1 MTTSTEFDV
10 VVIGAGPGGY
20 VAAIRCAQLGLKTAC
35 IDDWNNA
42 DKKPSPGGTCLNVG
56 CIPSKALIES
66 SELYEHTLHDHAAH
80 GIKVKDVT
88 LDLKTM
94 LARKDKVVTELT
106 SGVAALFM
114 VNKIT
119 FFHGKGVLKA
129 DKNVDVAMSDGSA
142 KSLQAKNIIIATGS
156 SPTELGVAPYE
167 NDTIVDSTGALAFDK
182 VPKKLGIIGAGVI
195 ALELGSVWRRLGS
208 EVTLFKSRNN
218 FLPEADV
225 EIGKEALTQFTTQG
239 LSFCMG
245 VKITACTVG
254 GAGKNKKVTVE
265 YEDEAGKQTST
276 FDKLIVAV
284 GRAPNSSG
292 VLDESS
298 AIKIDDRGFV
308 VVDEFCRTNVSGVY
322 AIGDLVRGPML
333 AHKGSEEG
341 VVVAELIGGHKPLP
355 IDLDTVPSVIYT
367 SPEIAWVGKTEQ
379 EVKAANIPFKVG
391 KFPFSANGRARAINN
406 TVGFIKVI
414 AHAET
419 DRILGVHMIG
429 PQSSELI
436 GQAKIAMEFGS
447 SSEDLAM
454 TMFAHPTLAET
465 FHEAALSVD
474 GRAIHAVQKK
484 K

>member
-1 MTTSTEFDV
+1 MSTEFDV
-10 VVIGAGPGGY
+10 IVIGAGPGGY

-35 IDDWNNA
+35 VDDWKNA
-42 DKKPSPGGTCLNVG
+42 DEKSSPGGTCLNVG

-66 SELYEHTLHDHAAH
+66 SELYEHTLHEHAAH
-80 GIKVKDVT
+80 GIKVKDVS

-114 VNKIT
+114 ANKVT
-119 FFHGKGVLKA
+119 FFHGRGTLKA
-129 DKNVDVAMSDGSA
+129 DKQVDVALHDGKSQ
-142 KSLQAKNIIIATGS
+142 SLQAKNIIIATGS
-156 SPTELGVAPYE
+156 SPTELAVAPYE
-167 NDTIVDSTGALAFDK
+167 KNIVVDSTGALAFDK
-182 VPKKLGIIGAGVI
+182 VPKKLGLIGAGVI

-208 EVTLFKSRNN
+208 DVTLFKSRDN
-218 FLPEADV
+218 FLPDADV
-225 EIGKEALTQFTTQG
+225 DVGKEALTQFKKQG
-239 LSFCMG
+239 LAFCMG
-245 VKITACTVG
+245 VKITACAVKG
-254 GAGKNKKVTVE
+254 KKVTLA
-265 YEDEAGKQTST
+265 YEDKDGKQEST

-284 GRAPNSSG
+284 GRAPNSAGVVDKTSG
-292 VLDESS
+292 VKL
-298 AIKIDDRGFV
+298 DDRSFV
-308 VVDEFCRTNVSGVY
+308 VVDEYCRTNVDGVY

-341 VVVAELIGGHKPLP
+341 VVVAELIAGHKPLA

-367 SPEIAWVGKTEQ
+367 APEIAWVGKTEQ
-379 EVKAANIPFKVG
+379 EVKEAGLPYKVG
-391 KFPFSANGRARAINN
+391 KFPFAANGRARAIND

-414 AHAET
+414 AHADT
-419 DRILGVHMIG
+419 DRVLGVHMIG

-454 TMFAHPTLAET
+454 TMFAHPTLSET

-474 GRAIHAVQKK
+474 GNAIHAVQAKK

>member
-1 MTTSTEFDV
+1 MTKEFDV

-35 IDDWNNA
+35 VDDWKNA
-42 DKKPSPGGTCLNVG
+42 NEKSSPGGTCLNVG

-66 SELYEHTLHDHAAH
+66 SELYEHTLHEHAAH
-80 GIKVKDVT
+80 GIKVKDVS

-94 LARKDKVVTELT
+94 LARKDKVVNELT

-114 VNKIT
+114 ANKIT
-119 FFHGKGVLKA
+119 FFHGRGILKA
-129 DKNVDVAMSDGSA
+129 DKKVDVSLHDG
-142 KSLQAKNIIIATGS
+142 KTESLQAKNVIVATGS

-167 NDTIVDSTGALAFDK
+167 KDIVVDSTGALEFDK
-182 VPKKLGIIGAGVI
+182 VPKKLGVIGAGVI

-208 EVTLFKSRNN
+208 DVTMFKSRDN
-218 FLPEADV
+218 FLPDADV
-225 EIGKEALTQFTTQG
+225 DVGKEALTQFNSQG

-245 VKITACTVG
+245 VKITACTVS
-254 GAGKNKKVTVE
+254 GKGVNKKVTLE
-265 YEDEAGKQTST
+265 YEDKEGKQKST
-276 FDKLIVAV
+276 FDKLVVAV
-284 GRAPNSSG
+284 GRAPNSAG
-292 VLDESS
+292 VIDGTS
-298 AIKIDDRGFV
+298 AVKLDDRGFV
-308 VVDEFCRTNVSGVY
+308 IVDEYCRTNINGVY

-341 VVVAELIGGHKPLP
+341 VVVAELIAGHKPLP
-355 IDLDTVPSVIYT
+355 INLETVPSVIYT
-367 SPEIAWVGKTEQ
+367 APEIAWVGKTEQ
-379 EVKAANIPFKVG
+379 QVKADGVPYKIG
-391 KFPFSANGRARAINN
+391 KFPFSANGRARAIND

-414 AHAET
+414 AHKET

-436 GQAKIAMEFGS
+436 SQAKIAMEFGS

-454 TMFAHPTLAET
+454 TMFAHPTLSET

-474 GRAIHAVQKK
+474 GNAIHAVQAKK

>member
-1 MTTSTEFDV
+1 MTNFDV

-35 IDDWNNA
+35 IDEWKNA
-42 DKKPSPGGTCLNVG
+42 EAKSSPGGTCLNVG

-66 SELYEHTLHDHAAH
+66 SELYEHALHEHAAH
-80 GIKVKDVT
+80 GIKIKDVS
-88 LDLKTM
+88 LDLQAM

-114 VNKIT
+114 ANKIT
-119 FFHGKGVLKA
+119 FFHGRGVLKA
-129 DKNVDVAMSDGSA
+129 DKKISVSLVDGDEQL
-142 KSLQAKNIIIATGS
+142 LQANNVIIATGS
-156 SPTELGVAPYE
+156 SPTELTVAPYE
-167 NDTIVDSTGALAFDK
+167 DGVIVDSTGALAFDR
-182 VPKKLGIIGAGVI
+182 VPKKLGLIGAGVI

-218 FLPEADV
+218 FLPDADKD
-225 EIGKEALTQFTTQG
+225 ISKEALTQFTTQG

-245 VKITACTVG
+245 VKITACIT
-254 GAGKNKKVTVE
+254 KNNQVMLE
-265 YEDEAGKQTST
+265 YKDDKGDQQAV

-284 GRAPNSSG
+284 GRFPNSKN
-292 VLDESS
+292 VLDNSS
-298 AIKIDDRGFV
+298 EIKTDDRGFIT
-308 VVDEFCRTNVSGVY
+308 VDEYCRTNIDGVY
-322 AIGDLVRGPML
+322 AIGDVVRGPML

-341 VVVAELIGGHKPLP
+341 VVVAELISGHQPLP

-367 SPEIAWVGKTEQ
+367 APEIAWVGKTEQ
-379 EVKAANIPFKVG
+379 NLETEGTPYKIG
-391 KFPFSANGRARAINN
+391 QFPFSANGRARALND
-406 TVGFIKVI
+406 TVGFIKVL
-414 AHAET
+414 AHADT
-419 DRILGVHMIG
+419 DRVLGVHMIG

-474 GRAIHAVQKK
+474 GRAIHAMQKK
-484 K
+484 KKD

>member
-1 MTTSTEFDV
+1 MTTEFDV

-42 DKKPSPGGTCLNVG
+42 DNKPSPGGTCLNVG

-66 SELYEHTLHDHAAH
+66 SELYEHTLHEHAAH
-80 GIKVKDVT
+80 GIKVKDVS

-106 SGVAALFM
+106 SGVSALFM
-114 VNKIT
+114 ANKIT
-119 FFHGKGVLKA
+119 FFHGRGILKA
-129 DKNVDVAMSDGSA
+129 DKKVDVSLHDGSA
-142 KSLQAKNIIIATGS
+142 QTLQAKNIIIAAGS
-156 SPTELGVAPYE
+156 SPTELGVVPFE
-167 NDTIVDSTGALAFDK
+167 KDIVVDSTGALAFDK
-182 VPKKLGIIGAGVI
+182 VPQKLGIIGAGVI

-208 EVTLFKSRNN
+208 DVTLFKSRDN

-225 EIGKEALTQFTTQG
+225 DVGKEALAQFKKQG

-245 VKITACTVG
+245 VKITACTTTK
-254 GAGKNKKVTVE
+254 GKSKKVTLE
-265 YEDEAGKQTST
+265 YEDKEGQQKAT

-284 GRAPNSSG
+284 GRAPNSNG
-292 VLDESS
+292 VIHESS
-298 AIKIDDRGFV
+298 KVRLDDRGFV
-308 VVDEFCRTNVSGVY
+308 VVDEFCRSSIDGIF
-322 AIGDLVRGPML
+322 AIGDIVRGPML

-341 VVVAELIGGHKPLP
+341 VVVAELIAGHKPLP

-367 SPEIAWVGKTEQ
+367 APEIAWVGKTEQ
-379 EVKAANIPFKVG
+379 DLKSSGVPYKVG
-391 KFPFSANGRARAINN
+391 KFPFAANGRARAIND

-414 AHAET
+414 AHADT
-419 DRILGVHMIG
+419 DRVLGVHMIG